1 MKKSFA
7 AVLLA
12 LVPLLSLVGCTY
24 QDPTQAIIGKERE
37 ALDRWGNGDPFGY
50 INLSDTSMTYFDPSL
65 EKRIDG
71 RKAFEEYIAP
81 VKGKI
86 SIDRYEMINPKV
98 QTHGEVAVLTY
109 NLIDYAKGDTSRWN
123 STEVYRLV
131 QGDWKLIHSHWSFTR
146 PPLKP

>member
-1 MKKSFA
+1 MKKSFS

-12 LVPLLSLVGCTY
+12 FVSLLSLVGCTY

-37 ALDRWGNGDPFGY
+37 ALDRWSNGDPFGY
-50 INLSDTSMTYFDPSL
+50 INLTDTSMTYFDPSL

-71 RKAFEEYIAP
+71 KKAFEEYIAP

-86 SIDRYEMINPKV
+86 HIDKYEMINPRV
-98 QTHGEVAVLTY
+98 QAHGEVVVLTY

-123 STEVYRLV
+123 STEVYWLV

-146 PPLKP
+146 PPLEP